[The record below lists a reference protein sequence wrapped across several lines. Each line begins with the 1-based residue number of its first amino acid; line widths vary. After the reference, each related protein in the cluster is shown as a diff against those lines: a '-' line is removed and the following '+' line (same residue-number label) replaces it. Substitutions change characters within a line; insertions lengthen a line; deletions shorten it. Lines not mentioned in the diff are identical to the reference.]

1 MLSKLI
7 LLLLGCVFCFTGANA
22 QAKQSSWQLVKSA
35 EGKFTVSMPCK
46 PVIETQPADGD
57 VAAQV
62 YHSCSNEAGR
72 FVVTYSDFGTVLDS
86 KSMLDA
92 YSEGT
97 LSGGTLISKK
107 PLLLGRI
114 PGRELVLSSCDE
126 NAAIVYKWHIY
137 HVGKRIYAI
146 TAGSQNPVDAA
157 ADITKFLSSF
167 AIQR

>member
-1 MLSKLI
+1 MLKKLV
-7 LLLLGCVFCFTGANA
+7 LLLTVGVLCYTTINA
-22 QAKQSSWQLVKSA
+22 QAKQWQLVKSA
-35 EGKFTVSMPCK
+35 EGKFTVNMPCK
-46 PVIETQPADGD
+46 PVIETQPADNNAE

-62 YHSCSNEAGR
+62 YHSCSNETGR
-72 FVVTYSDFGTVLDS
+72 FVVTYSDFDMVLDS

-97 LSGGTLISKK
+97 VSGGTLISKK

-146 TAGSQNPVDAA
+146 TAGSQKPVDGA